1 MRIWRTRID
10 RVAAVPS
17 AHDMPE
23 WERTWPARIRRR
35 PRRRDGNYLLL
46 SALVDSLVDARDR
59 YVPQGSSLLDVG
71 CGDKPYYP
79 LFAETVAEYVGAD
92 VVDGPKVDVVC
103 PLEAL
108 AFEDARF
115 DTVLCSQVLEH
126 VREPVTAL
134 REIARVLRPSGVLL
148 ASTHGTYPYHPH
160 PTDYWRWTQDG
171 LRALFDD
178 AGGFEIVEL
187 IPHRGSI
194 ACLALLIA
202 NYVEMAA
209 TSAGLGWL
217 GGPIVGA
224 VNTMGAALDG
234 KVARL
239 SYPAPHTL
247 IANFLIVAR
256 RV

>member
-1 MRIWRTRID
+1 MRIAGTRID
-10 RVAAVPS
+10 RVAAVPA

-35 PRRRDGNYLLL
+35 PQRSDGNYLLL
-46 SALVDSLVDARDR
+46 SALVDSLVEARDR
-59 YVPQGSSLLDVG
+59 HVPEGSSMLDVG

-79 LFAETVAEYVGAD
+79 LFAAASEYIGAD

-108 AFEDARF
+108 AFPDARF

-126 VREPVTAL
+126 VRAPVVAL

-178 AGGFEIVEL
+178 AGGFEIVDVV
-187 IPHRGSI
+187 PHRGSI
-194 ACLALLIA
+194 ACLALLVS
-202 NYVEMAA
+202 NYIEMAA
-209 TSAGLGWL
+209 TSAGLRWL
-217 GGPIVGA
+217 GRPIVGA
-224 VNTMGAALDG
+224 INTMGAALDG
-234 KVARL
+234 RVARL
-239 SYPAPHTL
+239 QYPGPHTL
-247 IANFLIVAR
+247 VANFLVVAR